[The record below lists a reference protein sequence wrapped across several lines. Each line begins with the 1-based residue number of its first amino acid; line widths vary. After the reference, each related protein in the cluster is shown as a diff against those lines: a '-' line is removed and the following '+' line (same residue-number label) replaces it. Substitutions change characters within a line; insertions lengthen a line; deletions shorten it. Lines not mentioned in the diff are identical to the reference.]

1 MLLSENSDLRVKKYL
16 NVNIVNVNDIFLRKY

>member
-16 NVNIVNVNDIFLRKY
+16 NVNIVNVNNIFLRKY